1 MSEVDIDNYWSSG
14 QAHEDSINA
23 GYIHKDDVIP
33 YLNSL
38 ESICMDLLNALQA
51 IKKDMEE

>member
-1 MSEVDIDNYWSSG
+1 MSDIDIDNWISNG
-14 QAHEDSINA
+14 NADEWAVNA

-38 ESICMDLLNALQA
+38 ENICMDLLNALQA